1 MAVRTPMLIMI
12 QGDRPGRR
20 YELQKGRDT
29 TIGRSGNCDIS
40 LVTRS
45 VSRTH
50 CKVSF
55 FNGLWHVEDAGSAT
69 GTLLNA
75 RKITELEVL
84 KPGDRIRIRTNVLL
98 FDLVDERA
106 EDDDALLGIQE
117 ARLDEE
123 LDVKGPTELSLEGI
137 RRRSRLSV
145 QAVDEEEETEA
156 GLPVGLN
163 VAFVVVCA
171 VVIAAAAGGALAFG
185 RMRAAQEQ
193 SEVPD
198 RAQIVRSE
206 YAKAVG
212 LLEQGAENRAEAL
225 NALRSVA
232 EKYPGTE
239 EALMAEERCQE
250 LEWEHADAVLA
261 GLPALEAARKYG
273 EAISACREAAQLATD
288 QQLKDLLEE
297 TESFLQRLAGAALRD
312 VDERA
317 VRLLEEEKD
326 PDSALALYRELAEDI
341 PEGPVAED
349 IERRMADIQERR
361 GADDGE

>member
-1 MAVRTPMLIMI
+1 MLIMI

-20 YELQKGRDT
+20 YELQKGRVT
-29 TIGRSGNCDIS
+29 TVGRASTCDIS

-45 VSRTH
+45 VSRMH

-55 FNGLWHVEDAGSAT
+55 FSGLWHVEDAGST
-69 GTLLNA
+69 KGTLLNA

-84 KPGDRIRIRTNVLL
+84 KPGDRIRISTNVLL

-106 EDDDALLGIQE
+106 EDDDGLLGIQE
-117 ARLDEE
+117 ARIDKE

-137 RRRSRLSV
+137 RERSRLSL
-145 QAVDEEEETEA
+145 QAEDEEEETEA
-156 GLPVGLN
+156 TSLVGLN
-163 VAFVVVCA
+163 VAFVAVCA
-171 VVIAAAAGGALAFG
+171 VVIAAAAGGALAYGSIRAG
-185 RMRAAQEQ
+185 RGQ

-206 YAKAVG
+206 YSKAVG
-212 LLEQGAENRAEAL
+212 LLDQGAESRAEAL
-225 NALRSVA
+225 NAFRSVVV
-232 EKYPGTE
+232 KYPGTE

-250 LEWEHADAVLA
+250 LEWEHADAVLS
-261 GLPALEAARKYG
+261 GLPALEAARDYG
-273 EAISACREAAQLATD
+273 GAISACREVAQLATD
-288 QQLKDLLEE
+288 RRLKDLLVEK
-297 TESFLQRLAGAALRD
+297 ESFLLRLAGAALRE

-317 VRLLEEEKD
+317 ALLLEEKND

-349 IERRMADIQERR
+349 IERRITDIEKGR
-361 GADDGE
+361 GAADADQ